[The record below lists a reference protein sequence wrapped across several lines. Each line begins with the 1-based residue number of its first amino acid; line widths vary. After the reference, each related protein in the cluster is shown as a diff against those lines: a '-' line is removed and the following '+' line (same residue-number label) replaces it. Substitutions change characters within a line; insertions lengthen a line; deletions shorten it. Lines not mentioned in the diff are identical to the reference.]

1 MTSSEELK
9 YIYINNKCKEDI
21 YNKNCNQFLLSMEE
35 KERNELAKKSYPF
48 LYPNLNDI
56 NFNIKIAEKKEFYD
70 TAYDGTLYKDFKN
83 YANILSNA
91 DFELSNHQLFVKNF
105 LSFNTPYNSLL
116 LYHGLGSGKTCSAII
131 FVSPAPMAKGLNS
144 VMKR

>member
-56 NFNIKIAEKKEFYD
+56 KKKNFTIQLMMEHYIKILKIM
-70 TAYDGTLYKDFKN
+70 L
-83 YANILSNA
+83 
-91 DFELSNHQLFVKNF
+91 
-105 LSFNTPYNSLL
+105 
-116 LYHGLGSGKTCSAII
+116 I
-131 FVSPAPMAKGLNS
+131 F
-144 VMKR
+144 